1 MILLLS
7 LSFKNT
13 PQKIREYFAFGDE
26 EKKRLLSALCD
37 EEPIDEAAILV
48 TCNRTEIYISTHKE
62 NTNTLISLILKKCED
77 IINENYTF

>member
-26 EKKRLLSALCD
+26 EMK
-37 EEPIDEAAILV
+37 
-48 TCNRTEIYISTHKE
+48 
-62 NTNTLISLILKKCED
+62 SL
-77 IINENYTF
+77 